1 MTHPPMG
8 YDYLFGNRSGLKNG
22 QNMWLEFG
30 VKINIGT
37 EAELTIG
44 DFVYV
49 NCYTIID
56 CYLNIKIG
64 NRVQIGPHCYI
75 GDFDHNI
82 RVDISRKLHHREEKK
97 KSPIV
102 IEDNV
107 WIGAGVII
115 LKGVTIGKNSVIA
128 AGSVVAA
135 NIPQNVVVAGV
146 PAKII
151 KTIVGNVEK

>member
-1 MTHPPMG
+1 MSHPPMG
-8 YDYLFGNRSGLKNG
+8 YDYLFGYLRGLKNG
-22 QNMWLEFG
+22 LNTWLEPG
-30 VKINIGT
+30 VKINIGV

-44 DFVYV
+44 DYVYV

-64 NRVQIGPHCYI
+64 DRVQIGPHCYI

-82 RVDISRKLHHREEKK
+82 RVDLRKKLHHREEKK
-97 KSPIV
+97 MSPIV

-128 AGSVVAA
+128 AGSLVAA
-135 NIPQNVVVAGV
+135 DVPQNVVVAGI